1 VLFVHSRKDAHSSD
15 QKILEGKANGAF
27 LCSLKQFLLLSIGA
41 DVLYLLCNVLSPSLF
56 CGTVLQKTYCSN
68 ARRVFLGVYESYYT
82 MKPISKVQFFL
93 FLLVERLAV

>member
-27 LCSLKQFLLLSIGA
+27 LCSLKQYLLLSIGT

-68 ARRVFLGVYESYYT
+68 ARRVFLGVYESYYDET
-82 MKPISKVQFFL
+82 SFKGTIFL
-93 FLLVERLAV
+93 FFLVERLAV